1 MPLAREGRPGGFRG
15 WVGCG
20 GGSDSP
26 SRAGPRGWGERSRGG
41 SGRPAVSGGCRT
53 QFQLETKKKKLNC
66 PAPSNRCVSRRKLGS
81 RSRSFSPLS
90 CPPRVPAWV
99 PAVGPGKVKARR
111 VQPAGEALVAR
122 GEEPGFLHSASPP
135 PLGAHRRL
143 LLRPGGAPLRRRR
156 SWRLRS
162 GRGLCCALP
171 LGSAEV
177 SRRAGPGSPGARGG
191 HSGSE
196 QTSGGAG
203 GVRGRARVR
212 NPPPLRP
219 ISGCRGEAG
228 GGRRAC
234 PPGWRPHRRRS
245 EHARPAPP
253 RSAGLPRRRALPAGV
268 PSSMQAR
275 ADPPSRGR
283 WPQGLKGEVASR
295 AGTPFLSF

>member
-20 GGSDSP
+20 GGSNSP

-53 QFQLETKKKKLNC
+53 QFQLGKKKKKKLNC

-122 GEEPGFLHSASPP
+122 GEEPGFPHSASPP

-156 SWRLRS
+156 SWRL
-162 GRGLCCALP
+162 
-171 LGSAEV
+171 
-177 SRRAGPGSPGARGG
+177 GPGGA
-191 HSGSE
+191 S
-196 QTSGGAG
+196 A
-203 GVRGRARVR
+203 ARFR
-212 NPPPLRP
+212 W
-219 ISGCRGEAG
+219 GQ
-228 GGRRAC
+228 
-234 PPGWRPHRRRS
+234 
-245 EHARPAPP
+245 P
-253 RSAGLPRRRALPAGV
+253 RSAGGRDRVLPAL
-268 PSSMQAR
+268 A
-275 ADPPSRGR
+275 
-283 WPQGLKGEVASR
+283 
-295 AGTPFLSF
+295 AGTPGQSRLREAPVGCGAARGCEIHPHSGRFQAAEGRLEEGGARALQAGDPTGGDRSTPALRPLRARGFLVAARFLLGFPRLCKPGRIRLAVAGGRRG